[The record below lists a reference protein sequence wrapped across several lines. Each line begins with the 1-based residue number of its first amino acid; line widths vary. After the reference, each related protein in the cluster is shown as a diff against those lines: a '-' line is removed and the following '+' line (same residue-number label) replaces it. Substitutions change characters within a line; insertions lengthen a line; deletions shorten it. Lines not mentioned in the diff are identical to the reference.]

1 MTLKPSQTET
11 SLSVAVRPA
20 VESDIAA
27 IRDIY
32 NYFVSN
38 STATFATVEET
49 LEERNAW
56 FVAHATNK
64 LPIIVAEHDG
74 RVVGWASLS
83 FYHQRCAYRQTVEI
97 SFYIDH
103 EFVGRSVGKQLTQT
117 LIQSARELDFHCV
130 VSLVCSEND
139 ASIALLK
146 KFDFETVG
154 VLKEV
159 GKKFDRWLDVTLMQK
174 ML

>member
-1 MTLKPSQTET
+1 MTLQPSQTE
-11 SLSVAVRPA
+11 SPLLVAIRPA
-20 VESDIAA
+20 VEPDIAA

-32 NYFVSN
+32 NYFVTN
-38 STATFATVEET
+38 STATFATAEET
-49 LEERNAW
+49 LEERRAW
-56 FVAHATNK
+56 FVAHDTNN
-64 LPIIVAEHDG
+64 LPIIVAEYDG

-97 SFYIDH
+97 SFYIDK
-103 EFVGRSVGKQLTQT
+103 EFVGRGIGRQLTES
-117 LIQSARELDFHCV
+117 LIESAREHDFHCL

-146 KFDFETVG
+146 KFDFQTVG

>member
-1 MTLKPSQTET
+1 MTLKPGQTET
-11 SLSVAVRPA
+11 PLSIAVRPA
-20 VESDIAA
+20 VGSDIAA

-38 STATFATVEET
+38 STATFATAEET
-49 LEERNAW
+49 LEERIAW
-56 FVAHATNK
+56 FVAHETNK
-64 LPIIVAEHDG
+64 LPVIVAECDG

-103 EFVGRSVGKQLTQT
+103 EYVGRGIGKQLTQS
-117 LIQSARELDFHCV
+117 LIESAREHDFHCV